1 MSIGRGGR
9 VHSCRSPADSKKKKK
24 WWKGATIVVYFI
36 FFVLFVFVPA
46 CFDFSQQ
53 LGWFSFTVKLLYAF
67 LVLFFSGKLCC
78 IEAAGRLVE
87 ESFNGKQTSTT
98 TTKKNSLLCDEGGFN
113 YAPQGRCSVNQ
124 RQLWFLS
131 ERLIKVTLANN
142 VCTSVS
148 PVTNT
153 NHHTVECF
161 CISSYQ
167 GYLRHVLS
175 EAVKTSRPIL
185 SGFSSCIYSCLKLK
199 FACLRPAH
207 VQKTIFL

>member
-24 WWKGATIVVYFI
+24 WWKGATIVVYFF

-98 TTKKNSLLCDEGGFN
+98 TKKKLPSLWRGRVQLCTPGKMF
-113 YAPQGRCSVNQ
+113 
-124 RQLWFLS
+124 RQSAATLIS
-131 ERLIKVTLANN
+131 EWTLDKSDLGQQCLYVRVAGDK
-142 VCTSVS
+142 
-148 PVTNT
+148 
-153 NHHTVECF
+153 HK
-161 CISSYQ
+161 SSYCRMFL
-167 GYLRHVLS
+167 YILLS
-175 EAVKTSRPIL
+175 RLPASRFIR
-185 SGFSSCIYSCLKLK
+185 SC
-199 FACLRPAH
+199 
-207 VQKTIFL
+207 